1 MKLIP
6 TSLPGVIIIEPRVFR
21 DERGFF
27 LETYHAQRYRE
38 AGLDAVF
45 VQDNHSR
52 STRGTLRGL
61 HWQAER
67 PQGKLVRVLLGEIYD
82 VAVDIRPD
90 SPTFGA
96 WVGVTLTAD
105 NFRQAWIPPGFAHG
119 FCVTSEVAE
128 VEYKC
133 TDFYDP
139 PSERGLIW
147 NDPDVGI
154 DWPITD
160 PILSPRDRQH
170 PRLSAHRPSATPP
183 ADRLP
188 AETLAPAPEPR
199 DR

>member
-1 MKLIP
+1 MKLIS
-6 TSLPGVIIIEPRVFR
+6 TSLPGVLIIEPRVFR

-27 LETYHAQRYRE
+27 LETYHAERYRE
-38 AGLDAVF
+38 AGLDATF

-52 STRGTLRGL
+52 SMRGTLRGL

-90 SPTFGA
+90 SPTFGQ
-96 WVGVTLTAD
+96 WVGFTLSAD

-147 NDPDVGI
+147 NDPEVGI
-154 DWPITD
+154 VWPIQD
-160 PILSPRDRQH
+160 PILSARDQKH
-170 PRLSAHRPSATPP
+170 PRLSALVAS
-183 ADRLP
+183 
-188 AETLAPAPEPR
+188 
-199 DR
+199 

>member
-1 MKLIP
+1 MKLIA
-6 TSLPGVIIIEPRVFR
+6 TSLPGVLIIEPRVFR

-27 LETYHAQRYRE
+27 LETYHAERYRE
-38 AGLDAVF
+38 AGLEATF

-52 STRGTLRGL
+52 SMRGTLRGL

-67 PQGKLVRVLLGEIYD
+67 PQGKLVRVLVGEIYD

-90 SPTFGA
+90 SPTFGK
-96 WVGVTLTAD
+96 WVGFTLSAD

-147 NDPDVGI
+147 NDPEVGI
-154 DWPITD
+154 AWPIQD
-160 PILSPRDRQH
+160 PILSARDQKH
-170 PRLSAHRPSATPP
+170 PRLSALVAS
-183 ADRLP
+183 
-188 AETLAPAPEPR
+188 
-199 DR
+199 

>member
-1 MKLIP
+1 MNLIP
-6 TSLPGVIIIEPRVFR
+6 TSLPGVLIIEPRVFR

-38 AGLDAVF
+38 AELDAAF

-67 PQGKLVRVLLGEIYD
+67 PQGKLVRVLVGEIYD

-90 SPTFGA
+90 SPTFGK
-96 WVGVTLTAD
+96 WVGVTLSAD

-147 NDPDVGI
+147 NDPEVAI
-154 DWPITD
+154 AWPIQD
-160 PILSPRDRQH
+160 PILSERDKKH
-170 PRLSAHRPSATPP
+170 PRLSALVAS
-183 ADRLP
+183 
-188 AETLAPAPEPR
+188 
-199 DR
+199 

>member
-6 TSLPGVIIIEPRVFR
+6 TSLPGVSIIEPRVFR

-38 AGLDAVF
+38 AGLDVAF

-67 PQGKLVRVLLGEIYD
+67 PQGKLVRVLVGEIYD

-90 SPTFGA
+90 SPTFGK
-96 WVGVTLTAD
+96 WVGFTLSAD

-147 NDPDVGI
+147 NDPEVAI
-154 DWPITD
+154 AWPIQD

-170 PRLSAHRPSATPP
+170 PGLA
-183 ADRLP
+183 
-188 AETLAPAPEPR
+188 TLAVT
-199 DR
+199 

>member
-6 TSLPGVIIIEPRVFR
+6 TSLPGVLIIEPRVFR

-38 AGLDAVF
+38 AGLDAAF

-52 STRGTLRGL
+52 SMRGTLRGL

-67 PQGKLVRVLLGEIYD
+67 PQGKLVRVLVGEIYD

-90 SPTFGA
+90 SPTFGK
-96 WVGVTLTAD
+96 WVGFTLSAD

-119 FCVTSEVAE
+119 FCVTSDVAE

-147 NDPDVGI
+147 NDPEVGI
-154 DWPITD
+154 VWPIQD
-160 PILSPRDRQH
+160 PILSERDKKH
-170 PRLSAHRPSATPP
+170 PPLSALVAS
-183 ADRLP
+183 
-188 AETLAPAPEPR
+188 
-199 DR
+199 